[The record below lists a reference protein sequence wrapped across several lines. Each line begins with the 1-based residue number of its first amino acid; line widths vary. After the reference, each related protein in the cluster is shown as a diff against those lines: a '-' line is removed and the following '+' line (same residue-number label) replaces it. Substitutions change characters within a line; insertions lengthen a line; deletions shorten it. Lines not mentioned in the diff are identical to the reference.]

1 MNDILIQ
8 IRYKRSE
15 CKYYIW

>member
-15 CKYYIW
+15 CKCYIW

>member
-15 CKYYIW
+15 RKCYVW

>member
-15 CKYYIW
+15 CKCYVW

>member
-15 CKYYIW
+15 CKFYVW